1 MTNSHHQLPDK
12 SFYKKPF
19 KKEAE
24 KDHTVFR
31 DDNSTCSC

>member
-24 KDHTVFR
+24 KQGPY
-31 DDNSTCSC
+31 SLS